1 VGNDET
7 DRAVTRRTAI
17 AVAGAGLVAGCSTY
31 GAGSGTP
38 SSAAQQPAAPG
49 GTELG
54 ATGDVP
60 VGGGKVFADKQVVV
74 TQPAAGTF
82 AAFSAICTHQGCTVD
97 TVADGTIDCPCHGS
111 KFKIAD
117 GSVAHG
123 PAAKPLD
130 KKQVTV
136 ANGKITLA

>member
-1 VGNDET
+1 MGNDGTEPVV
-7 DRAVTRRTAI
+7 ARRTAL

-31 GAGSGTP
+31 GGGSGVVFRRGVGP
-38 SSAAQQPAAPG
+38 RPR

-97 TVADGTIDCPCHGS
+97 TVAGGTINCPCHGS

-117 GSVAHG
+117 GSVVNG
-123 PAAKPLD
+123 PASQPLAK
-130 KKQVTV
+130 KNVTV

>member
-1 VGNDET
+1 MREDDT
-7 DRAVTRRTAI
+7 DPTVTRRTAL
-17 AVAGAGLVAGCSTY
+17 AAASAGLVAGCSTY
-31 GAGSGTP
+31 GGGSGT
-38 SSAAQQPAAPG
+38 ATPAAAPPPAA

-54 ATGDVP
+54 ASGDIP

-82 AAFSAICTHQGCTVD
+82 AAFSAICTHQGCAVD
-97 TVADGTIDCPCHGS
+97 AVADGTINCPCHGS

-117 GSVAHG
+117 GSVANG
-123 PAAKPLD
+123 PASRALE
-130 KKQVTV
+130 KKNVTV